1 MPQVQVVDTTQN
13 QPEPTG
19 IQEFFSKL
27 GKSYKDKSDQVEI
40 GKLIGDYKQN
50 REDANAWEDLQLGLE
65 QSTISPTKRLQTQQS
80 LNDVKKLI
88 IERDK
93 SMNAKVNKGLL
104 TEEEKVRQK
113 GNLIKAGYPEHA
125 AEQYLD
131 APPGVKGTLER
142 EHAVLVERGLRNPL
156 VTIPRGVDQSQ
167 PGQEPVT
174 RGVEQS
180 QPRQEPVMVTDGS
193 SPEGERP
200 VFVDDPE
207 TPQQVKDSNKAKPIP
222 ENEWPVLPKPEN
234 RTLKETVAWENNNEK
249 ENSKLLKESTD
260 KKYLLKNK
268 DNRINV
274 MTKINDGKY
283 LPDGFGRLIL
293 VDPKTGEIRP
303 SAQLAKQ
310 INPQTSL
317 YIKNLNQYLDGIKEQ
332 LGSVVTD
339 FDVRTF
345 KSQLPNLLTDEQGR
359 RLILKQMKYTSDL
372 ESVYNNTLNQ
382 ALKKYGKNANYI
394 DISQVVEEKVKEKEG
409 ELVGKIDNLV
419 EASDYIN
426 AMAGNPDLYRGQV
439 LMQRPNG
446 SFRAVPKDRV
456 EYLKKEKQWRD
467 F

>member
-1 MPQVQVVDTTQN
+1 MPKLQVVDTTQRA
-13 QPEPTG
+13 PEPTG
-19 IQEFFSKL
+19 VEKFFSKL
-27 GKSYKDKSDQVEI
+27 GKSYKDEADRVEI
-40 GKLIGDYKQN
+40 GKLIDEYKTN
-50 REDANAWEDLQLGLE
+50 REDANAWENLQLGLE
-65 QSTISPTKRLQTQQS
+65 KSNISPTKRLQTQAS
-80 LNDVKKLI
+80 LNEMKKLI
-88 IERDK
+88 IEKDK
-93 SMNAKVNKGLL
+93 ALNAKVNKGIL
-104 TEEEKVRQK
+104 TQEEKVRQK
-113 GNLIKAGYPEHA
+113 GNLIKAGWPEHA

-142 EHAVLVERGLRNPL
+142 EHAVLTERGLRKPL
-156 VTIPRGVDQSQ
+156 VTVPKGVDPTQ
-167 PGQEPVT
+167 PGEIPVT
-174 RGVEQS
+174 ILDASTPTREK
-180 QPRQEPVMVTDGS
+180 
-193 SPEGERP
+193 P
-200 VFVDDPE
+200 VFVNDPE
-207 TPQQVKDSNKAKPIP
+207 TPQEVKDSNKAKPIP

-234 RTLKETVAWENNNEK
+234 RTYKETVEWENNNEK
-249 ENSKLLKESTD
+249 DNSKLLKETTD
-260 KKYLLKNK
+260 KKHLLKNK

-293 VDPKTGEIRP
+293 IDPNTGEIRP

-372 ESVYNNTLNQ
+372 ESVYNNTLNE

-394 DISQVVEEKVKEKEG
+394 DISQVVEDKVKEKEG
-409 ELVGKIDNLV
+409 DLIGKIDNLV

-426 AMAGNPDLYRGQV
+426 MMASDPDQFRGKV
-439 LMQRPNG
+439 VMQKPDG
-446 SFRAVPKDRV
+446 TFRAVPKEKVAD
-456 EYLKKEKQWRD
+456 LKSKNWRD